1 MGPHLVLKSLI
12 HSGEGRK
19 MFPSKNVLILITG
32 TCDYYPYTAKDTL
45 QM

>member
-1 MGPHLVLKSLI
+1 MGPHLVLRSLI

-19 MFPSKNVLILITG
+19 MFPSKDVLILITG
-32 TCDYYPYTAKDTL
+32 TCDYYLTWPKTL